1 MAELCFPLGMP
12 FDAEP
17 QILTRK
23 AIEMAVKVPKLSAM
37 EAISELLL
45 HLQEGSEEEEKEAE
59 QDTWS
64 ELQSS

>member
-1 MAELCFPLGMP
+1 
-12 FDAEP
+12 
-17 QILTRK
+17 
-23 AIEMAVKVPKLSAM
+23 MAVEAPKLSAM

-45 HLQEGSEEEEKEAE
+45 HFQEGSEEEEKEAE